1 MVLSDLCGYCEICR
15 ENMYK
20 HEPRLGLPCAHAFH
34 EPCITNWMRK
44 KKKSWD
50 NACPMNCYKTSMP
63 LIIEDS
69 GTSQSVVEEMPDT
82 GGASSSGHTAFP
94 PSSPFHGDQWPLR
107 VALTQ
112 CAIND
117 RCVLRL
123 RLHPKQTIQITTNTD
138 LGNHCRIQIM
148 HPWAVCMIVH

>member
-1 MVLSDLCGYCEICR
+1 
-15 ENMYK
+15 MYK
-20 HEPRLGLPCAHAFH
+20 HETRLELPCAHALH
-34 EPCITNWMRK
+34 EPCITNWMKK

-94 PSSPFHGDQWPLR
+94 PSSPFHGDQ
-107 VALTQ
+107 
-112 CAIND
+112 
-117 RCVLRL
+117 
-123 RLHPKQTIQITTNTD
+123 
-138 LGNHCRIQIM
+138 
-148 HPWAVCMIVH
+148 